1 MMNITKRD
9 IAVCIIL
16 SIVTCGIYGIVWFIQ
31 LTDDVRNASED
42 TEFTSG
48 GVAFLLSL
56 VTCGIY
62 EIYWAYKMGEMMKKA
77 EEKNNLEVKDN
88 AVVYLLLSIFGLSI
102 IVYALIQSDLN
113 KIATEKKAA

>member
-1 MMNITKRD
+1 MNITKRD
-9 IAVCIIL
+9 IAICIIL
-16 SIVTCGIYGIVWFIQ
+16 TVVTCGIYGIVWFIQ
-31 LTDDVRNASED
+31 LTDDVKNASDD

-48 GVAFLLSL
+48 GIAFLLSL

-62 EIYWAYKMGEMMKKA
+62 GIYWAYKMGEMMKKA

-88 AVVYLLLSIFGLSI
+88 AIVYLLLSIFGFSI